1 MKKSAFTLIELL
13 VVITIIAILAGIAL
27 PVYGMVQKRAKTT
40 LVGNNLRQIGTAV
53 IAYTNDNDD
62 QMVAGTGAT
71 WIADDGTDSSFVAKY
86 LGRSHKV
93 LKSPFDPR
101 DDQPTVSK
109 KPVSLSFNTNLFPQT
124 GAGAWTGNWARL
136 KSPSQCILMA
146 QNYSKSPGRPD
157 EKAAWGTD
165 AVNVMSKVEA
175 LPSGGT
181 GMLWGESGAS
191 KVGGG
196 RMSVVF
202 CDGHV
207 ENITFNTFMDST
219 TPEGV
224 RRWFP
229 DKP

>member
-13 VVITIIAILAGIAL
+13 VVISIIAILAGIAL

-40 LVGNNLRQIGTAV
+40 LVGNNLRQVGTAV

-62 QMVAGTGAT
+62 QMVTGTPAT

-101 DDQPTVSK
+101 DDQATVAK
-109 KPVSLSFNTNLFPQT
+109 KPVSLSFNTNLFPKT
-124 GAGAWTGNWARL
+124 GAWTGNWARL

-146 QNYSKSPGRPD
+146 QNYSKSPGKPN
-157 EKAAWGTD
+157 EKAAWGSDT
-165 AVNVMSKVEA
+165 VNVMPEVQS

-181 GMLWGESGAS
+181 GMLWGESNSS
-191 KVGGG
+191 KGG
-196 RMSVVF
+196 RMSVVY

-207 ENITFNTFMDST
+207 DNIPFSTFTDATS
-219 TPEGV
+219 PEGI